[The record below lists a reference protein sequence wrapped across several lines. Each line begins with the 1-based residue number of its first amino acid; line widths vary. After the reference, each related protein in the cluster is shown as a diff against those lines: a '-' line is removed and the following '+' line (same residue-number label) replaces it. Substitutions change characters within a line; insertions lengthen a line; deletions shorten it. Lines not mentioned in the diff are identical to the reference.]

1 MCCSADTCER
11 RDHARIQEGNGI
23 FSPTMEGMLCYAAWA
38 EPTPT
43 HEEMLDMIRALI
55 DHGHMKPREV
65 DRLIDAGYVELRD

>member
-1 MCCSADTCER
+1 MCSPAQTSEY

-38 EPTPT
+38 KLTPT
-43 HEEMLDMIRALI
+43 RAEMIDMIRTLI